1 MWYNQVDRNSQRG
14 TNMADSKYYD
24 GTKLL
29 STLDINGL
37 KPEIFITT
45 TNRSAGKTTYFNR
58 MVVNRF
64 KKSGKKFILL
74 YRYNYELVDC
84 ANKFFKEI
92 GKLFFK
98 GDEMTDIRRANG
110 IYVEL
115 FLNDKSCGYCI
126 SINYADQLKKFSH
139 LLADADCIL
148 FDEFQSETNHYVPN
162 EVSKFMSIHTSI
174 ARGGGEQ
181 VRYLPVY
188 MISNAVSIIN
198 PYYMALGIADRL
210 HDNTNYLKGD
220 GFVLEQGFY
229 KNVSDAQTSSAFNRA
244 FKNEQYLQFAAQ
256 NVYLNDNLNLIEKM
270 QGVSDYIVTIKSG
283 GKFYAVR
290 RFNDV
295 GLYYVDNRPDETYPD
310 KIVPNAMEQD
320 GGYMLLGRSS
330 ILMSGLRLAFEKG
343 YVRFRNQECKAV
355 FFDLMKYNMFQ

>member
-1 MWYNQVDRNSQRG
+1 MSRSNI
-14 TNMADSKYYD
+14 MADNKDYD

-29 STLDINGL
+29 SMKDINGAT
-37 KPEIFITT
+37 PEIFLTT
-45 TNRSAGKTTYFNR
+45 TNRSAGKTTFFNR
-58 MVVNRF
+58 MAVNRF
-64 KKSGKKFILL
+64 KKQGKKFIVL
-74 YRYNYELVDC
+74 YRYNYELVSC
-84 ANKFFKEI
+84 ADKFFKEI
-92 GKLFFK
+92 GRLFFK
-98 GDEMTDIRRANG
+98 GDEMTEVRRANG

-139 LLADADCIL
+139 LLADAECII

-198 PYYMALGIADRL
+198 PYYMSLGIADRL
-210 HDNTNYLKGD
+210 KTNTNYLKGD

-229 KNVSDAQTSSAFNRA
+229 QNVADMQTASAFNRA

-270 QGVSDYIVTIKSG
+270 SGVSDYIVTIKNQG
-283 GKFYAVR
+283 RFYGVR
-290 RFNDV
+290 RFTDS
-295 GLYYVDNRPDETYPD
+295 GLFYVDNRADETYPD
-310 KIVPNAMEQD
+310 KIVPNAVEQD
-320 GGYMLLGRSS
+320 SGYMLLGHSNILISS
-330 ILMSGLRLAFEKG
+330 LRMAFEKG
-343 YVRFRNQECKAV
+343 YLRFRNQECKAV
-355 FFDLMKYNMFQ
+355 FFDLMKYNMFN

>member
-1 MWYNQVDRNSQRG
+1 MDN
-14 TNMADSKYYD
+14 KYYD

-29 STLDINGL
+29 SMLDINGQ
-37 KPEIFITT
+37 KPEIFMTT

-58 MVVNRF
+58 MVVNRY
-64 KKSGKKFILL
+64 KKTGKKFVLV
-74 YRYNYELVDC
+74 YRFNYELVDC

-98 GDEMTDIRRANG
+98 GDEMSDQRKANG
-110 IYVEL
+110 IYTEL

-139 LLADADCIL
+139 LLADADCML

-162 EVSKFMSIHTSI
+162 EISKFMSIHTSI

-210 HDNTNYLKGD
+210 KTDTNYLKGD

-229 KNVSDAQTSSAFNRA
+229 NEVADKQLNSAFNRA

-256 NVYLNDNLNLIEKM
+256 NVYLNDSLNLIEKM
-270 QGVSDYIVTIKSG
+270 GGNSDYIVTIRSG
-283 GKFYAVR
+283 GKLYAVR
-290 RFNDV
+290 RFTDT
-295 GLYYVDNRPDETYPD
+295 GLFYVDNRADETYPD
-310 KIVPNAMEQD
+310 KIVPNAIEQD
-320 GGYMLLGRSS
+320 AGYMLLGRST
-330 ILMSGLRLAFEKG
+330 ILMSTMRMAFEKG
-343 YVRFRNQECKAV
+343 YVRFRNQECKSI
-355 FFDLMKYNMFQ
+355 FFDLMKYNMAW

>member
-1 MWYNQVDRNSQRG
+1 MSRG
-14 TNMADSKYYD
+14 DIMADTKYYD

-29 STLDINGL
+29 SMKDINGL
-37 KPEIFITT
+37 TPEIFITT

-58 MVVNRF
+58 MLVNRY
-64 KKSGKKFILL
+64 KKQGKKFILL
-74 YRYNYELVDC
+74 YRFNYELVNC
-84 ANKFFKEI
+84 ADKFFKEV

-110 IYVEL
+110 IYTEL
-115 FLNDKSCGYCI
+115 FLNEKSCGYCI
-126 SINYADQLKKFSH
+126 SLNYADQLKKFSH

-162 EVSKFMSIHTSI
+162 EVSKFMSLHTSI

-198 PYYMALGIADRL
+198 PYYMSLGIADRL
-210 HDNTNYLKGD
+210 HTDTNYLKGD

-229 KNVSDAQTSSAFNRA
+229 QNVAEMQTGSAFNRA
-244 FKNEQYLQFAAQ
+244 FKNEQYLQYAAQ
-256 NVYLNDNLNLIEKM
+256 NVYLNDNLNLIDKM
-270 QGVSDYIVTIKSG
+270 QGVSTYVVTIKSNG
-283 GKFYAVR
+283 NFYGVR
-290 RFNDV
+290 RFSDS
-295 GLYYVDNRPDETYPD
+295 GLFYIDNRADETYPD

-320 GGYMLLGRSS
+320 CGYMLLGRSN
-330 ILMSGLRLAFEKG
+330 ILIASLRMAFEKG
-343 YVRFRNQECKAV
+343 YIRFRNQECKSV
-355 FFDLMKYNMFQ
+355 FFDLMKYNLFN